1 MLFLVNKY
9 SNMNKLSIKCCH
21 LTKCNDVFLIIA
33 PNKNERKQFS
43 KYLNNSFHFHIR
55 NENTFLLS
63 TTTAMRLHAII
74 ILQSETSD
82 YIEITSNK
90 QALSALLTE
99 CEVDIRDKACVQ
111 KSCIL
116 ISHLISQVPV
126 ITLHYNTI
134 ENSANLL
141 FNYLHTKK
149 IPD

>member
-1 MLFLVNKY
+1 
-9 SNMNKLSIKCCH
+9 MNTVSINCCH
-21 LTKCNDVFLIIA
+21 LIYKKQSYLLIT
-33 PNKNERKQFS
+33 PDKFNRLHFS
-43 KYLNNSFHFHIR
+43 KYLETNFHFCIQR
-55 NENTFLLS
+55 DCFIDL
-63 TTTAMRLHAII
+63 TAEIMDSLHAII
-74 ILQSETSD
+74 ILHSETSD

-111 KSCIL
+111 QSCL
-116 ISHLISQVPV
+116 LISQLINHVPV

>member
-1 MLFLVNKY
+1 
-9 SNMNKLSIKCCH
+9 MNTISINCCH
-21 LTKCNDVFLIIA
+21 LIYKQLSYLLIA
-33 PNKNERKQFS
+33 PDKFNRLNFS
-43 KYLNNSFHFHIR
+43 KYLETNFHFCIQR
-55 NENTFLLS
+55 NCFIDL
-63 TTTAMRLHAII
+63 TAEIMDSLQAII

-111 KSCIL
+111 QSCL
-116 ISHLISQVPV
+116 LISQLINHVPV